1 MGIAVDDLVIVEC
14 TWFALVC
21 ITAQI
26 AGIDILGQKAP
37 LHTRREACATTAAQT
52 SFFDNV
58 NYVGGGLFC
67 DGNAERLVA
76 FMLDVD
82 IEIRNVWYVIITQ
95 DDVFGDWRHK

>member
-21 ITAQI
+21 ITAQVT
-26 AGIDILGQKAP
+26 GIDILGQKAP
-37 LHTRREACATTAAQT
+37 LDARREACATATAQT

-58 NYVGGGLFC
+58 NNVGGGLFC

-82 IEIRNVWYVIITQ
+82 IEVRNVGYVIITH
-95 DDVFGDWRHK
+95 DDVFGNWWHK